1 MANSA
6 QARKRA
12 HQAEAR
18 RTHNQVLRSRMRTAI
33 KKVQKATAAGDQS
46 AARSALQ
53 AAAPQIDTLVS
64 KGILNKNAAARYKH
78 RLNNR
83 IKALSA

>member
-12 HQAEAR
+12 HQAEASR
-18 RTHNQVLRSRMRTAI
+18 KHNQVLRSRMRTAI
-33 KKVQKATAAGDQS
+33 KQVQKATASGDQT
-46 AARSALQ
+46 AANDAFKV
-53 AAAPQIDTLVS
+53 AVPAIDGLVG
-64 KGILNKNAAARYKH
+64 KGLLAKNTAARYKQ
-78 RLNNR
+78 RLNRR